1 MRSKVVNSLSIST
14 LLQGLHEEQ
23 SGEQLVHLNLLQG
36 LHEEQ
41 SGEQLVHL
49 NLLQGLHEEQSGEQL
64 VHLNPTA
71 GLHQS
76 QNRKHTNNSVN
87 RPFHKSETPNR

>member
-49 NLLQGLHEEQSGEQL
+49 NLLQDCTSPKTAST
-64 VHLNPTA
+64 PTT
-71 GLHQS
+71 L
-76 QNRKHTNNSVN
+76 
-87 RPFHKSETPNR
+87 